1 MERICTF
8 QKRTTEL
15 CAQLAK
21 PLLISGHVMNS
32 MKILPYP
39 IRAEASDVYNGILDG
54 VDCFVLRLVFNPN
67 NSTFD
72 MLINIIM
79 KAEEELEDRK
89 LKRTV
94 EEPGTDNA
102 IISSAVRSAIELH

>member
-1 MERICTF
+1 
-8 QKRTTEL
+8 
-15 CAQLAK
+15 
-21 PLLISGHVMNS
+21 
-32 MKILPYP
+32 
-39 IRAEASDVYNGILDG
+39 
-54 VDCFVLRLVFNPN
+54 
-67 NSTFD
+67 

-94 EEPGTDNA
+94 EEKGTDNA